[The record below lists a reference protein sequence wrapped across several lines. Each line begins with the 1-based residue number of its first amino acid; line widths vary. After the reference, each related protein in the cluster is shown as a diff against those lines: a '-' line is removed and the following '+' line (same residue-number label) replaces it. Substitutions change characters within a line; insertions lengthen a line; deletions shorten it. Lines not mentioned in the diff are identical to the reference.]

1 MSEGARGPCP
11 TQNAPPSM
19 RGHCGQG
26 PPRELDAQGGAMP
39 RRPITPPR
47 IRELQVTGFRQG

>member
-26 PPRELDAQGGAMP
+26 PPRELDAQGGQCRAD
-39 RRPITPPR
+39 RLPPR